1 MQANRNGTPMLASSG
16 FVVRQT
22 AETCV
27 GCGLCVDACP
37 FDALTL
43 EDGQVRID
51 EAACMGCGVCVSRC
65 AHGGLALV
73 RDPEKGEPL
82 DIRTLLETAGGTT

>member
-1 MQANRNGTPMLASSG
+1 MLASSG
-16 FVVRQT
+16 FVVQRT
-22 AETCV
+22 SETCV

-43 EDGQVRID
+43 EEGQVRIG
-51 EAACMGCGVCVSRC
+51 EATCMGCGVCVSRC
-65 AHGGLALV
+65 AHGVLALV

-82 DIRTLLETAGGTT
+82 ILSELLAEVRSPN